1 MPLNLHG
8 LVAPAID
15 ALNPRFSGVWRRS
28 NGYTTGTDGTQ
39 VPAYA
44 NTTVMMRVQALSGRD
59 LQHEAFLNVQGVK
72 RVVSMFSNAQG
83 VNKPDVKGG
92 DILQF
97 PENRGGSNRD
107 WLIVGVL
114 ETWTPDASGWCRVG
128 VVLQ

>member
-1 MPLNLHG
+1 MALNLHG

-15 ALNPRFSGVWRRS
+15 ALNPRFTGVWRVS
-28 NGYTTGTDGTQ
+28 TGYTTASDGTQ
-39 VPAYA
+39 VPTYT
-44 NTTVMMRVQALSGRD
+44 NSTVLMRVQALSGKD
-59 LQHEAFLNVQGVK
+59 LKHEAFLNVQGVK

-97 PENRGGSNRD
+97 PENRGGANRD
-107 WLIVGVL
+107 WLVVHVL
-114 ETWTPDASGWCRVG
+114 ETWTPDVAGWCRVG